1 MGKFITGD
9 RMAICTFFGHKD
21 TPQKIEPI
29 LRTVIIDLIE
39 NENVTSFYV
48 GNNGNFDNMVR
59 KTLKSLKSSYS
70 YIHYAVILAYMPQN
84 KNQENYNDYSDSVFP
99 EEFENIL
106 PKYAIVKRNNWM
118 LNHSDYVV
126 SYITHTWGGAAQF
139 KELAEKKGKIVINLA
154 EMK

>member
-1 MGKFITGD
+1 
-9 RMAICTFFGHKD
+9 MAVCTFFGHKD

-29 LRTVIIDLIE
+29 LRAVIINLIE

-70 YIHYAVILAYMPQN
+70 YIHYAVILAYMPQSRT
-84 KNQENYNDYSDSVFP
+84 QESYNDYSDTIFP
-99 EEFENIL
+99 EEFEKIL

-118 LNHSDYVV
+118 LNRSDYVV

-139 KELAEKKGKIVINLA
+139 KRLAEKKGKTVINLA
-154 EMK
+154 EM